1 MLKNI
6 FFIHFKLISEKVKM
20 TFIFIYFLF
29 VTVLIKKCYSAAIVP
44 FSRDS
49 EVIEKI
55 DLTHFGP
62 EIYGKPN
69 KESGDRLTE
78 WMKSP
83 NGTNADES
91 GTYLGGDILFPTKN
105 QRNGLITES
114 YHWPNGEIPFEI
126 KGNFCKKN
134 IKF

>member
-1 MLKNI
+1 MTY
-6 FFIHFKLISEKVKM
+6 IH
-20 TFIFIYFLF
+20 YFLF
-29 VTVLIKKCYSAAIVP
+29 VVSITNCYSARLPLNRDEIV
-44 FSRDS
+44 DT
-49 EVIEKI
+49 I
-55 DLTHFGP
+55 DLTPLGP
-62 EIYGKPN
+62 AIYGKPN

-114 YHWPNGEIPFEI
+114 YHWPKGQIPFEI
-126 KGNFCKKN
+126 KGNFGK
-134 IKF
+134 

>member
-1 MLKNI
+1 MNLI
-6 FFIHFKLISEKVKM
+6 FPY
-20 TFIFIYFLF
+20 FIF
-29 VTVLIKKCYSAAIVP
+29 VTILIKKCNSAAIA
-44 FSRDS
+44 RDS
-49 EVIEKI
+49 EIIDKI
-55 DLTHFGP
+55 DLTNFGP

-114 YHWPNGEIPFEI
+114 SHWPKGEIPFEI
-126 KGNFCKKN
+126 RGTFSKT
-134 IKF
+134 

>member
-1 MLKNI
+1 MTY
-6 FFIHFKLISEKVKM
+6 IHF
-20 TFIFIYFLF
+20 FLF
-29 VTVLIKKCYSAAIVP
+29 VVLIRSCYSARHLLARDEIV
-44 FSRDS
+44 DT
-49 EVIEKI
+49 I
-55 DLTHFGP
+55 DLSHLGP

-105 QRNGLITES
+105 QRNGLLTQS
-114 YHWPNGEIPFEI
+114 SHWLKGEIPFEI
-126 KGNFCKKN
+126 RGNFCKKSN
-134 IKF
+134 

>member
-1 MLKNI
+1 MATIL
-6 FFIHFKLISEKVKM
+6 F
-20 TFIFIYFLF
+20 YFLF
-29 VTVLIKKCYSAAIVP
+29 VNILIKQSYSGVL
-44 FSRDS
+44 FNRDLG
-49 EVIEKI
+49 KFGDTI
-55 DLTHFGP
+55 DLTQFGS
-62 EIYGKPN
+62 EIYGQPN

-91 GTYLGGDILFPTKN
+91 GTYLGGDVLFPTKN

-126 KGNFCKKN
+126 KGNFCKELLTYN
-134 IKF
+134 